1 MAYRYGQDRN
11 QVMLFPQSID
21 QYVPDDHSV
30 RAYDAFVDSLDFE
43 QLGISLDAHKV
54 GNSQYDPRSMLK
66 LLLYGYS
73 YGVRS
78 SRKLEREVYNSLSFI
93 WLIKNLKPDH
103 KTIAEFRRKNKKALK
118 RALKL
123 CARLCLKLDLID
135 GNTLFVDSTK
145 VRANAGK
152 THQHLKSWYK
162 QQLNQVDQRISHILT
177 ECEHIDKDEAQLDS
191 MVKMPKELTQNK
203 RLK

>member
-1 MAYRYGQDRN
+1 MRKSE
-11 QVMLFPQSID
+11 SIL
-21 QYVPDDHSV
+21 PIWI
-30 RAYDAFVDSLDFE
+30 L
-43 QLGISLDAHKV
+43 
-54 GNSQYDPRSMLK
+54 N
-66 LLLYGYS
+66 S
-73 YGVRS
+73 YGIRS
-78 SRKLEREVYNSLSFI
+78 SRKLEREVYNNLSFL

-145 VRANAGK
+145 IRANAGK
-152 THQHLKSWYK
+152 AHQHLKSWYK
-162 QQLNQVDQRISHILT
+162 QQLNQVDQRINHILT
-177 ECEHIDKDEAQLDS
+177 ECDRIDKDEAQLDS

-203 RLK
+203 RLKETIQEALAEFSIRGTKTKNGKERSVNRSDPQSAVMI